1 MTSRLKTFAL
11 RLGAMAS
18 ATFWCATLPACGK
31 TLDVGRDPRPGCEAE
46 TSSLEILSSFE
57 SLPDFSPSSLLIVGE
72 DVYVGGLSFP
82 GRTFDADA
90 RDVGRVYRFPLA
102 GGPPTEVWRGQ
113 WFRPPLRAQGSR
125 IAFVEL
131 DLNNHPT
138 FPVFAG
144 VHVWDAARG
153 KMLDVPNLPERYG
166 VGDFALLVDGVV
178 FASSSSSFNS
188 PNGSLSAPIGPSG
201 IPGDPELPGSP
212 IVRYRFEQGISTE
225 AFVHPTSG
233 AEQLFER
240 DGHAEALYRAD
251 GSPSGY
257 GASAT
262 PATQLDLAAFAVGD
276 TYGVSLV
283 RRFTEIPRSAG
294 TSPIVSYAVVHADD
308 SSYFV
313 SATSNGSTTTRR
325 YPARLGGTPVSVG
338 GPSYGF
344 PVFDR
349 GEAFFVSFA
358 DRSAIRRVDATS
370 STESPGTEVAF
381 DARRQV
387 FSVAVDACRVAWLST
402 STSSPETYRL
412 TVGARP

>member
-11 RLGAMAS
+11 RFGSVTLAA
-18 ATFWCATLPACGK
+18 FWCSALPACGK
-31 TLDVGRDPRPGCEAE
+31 TLDLGRDPRPGCEAAP
-46 TSSLEILSSFE
+46 SSLEVLSSFE
-57 SLPDFSPSSLLIVGE
+57 SLPDFSPSSVLIVGE

-82 GRTFDADA
+82 GRTFDAEA
-90 RDVGRVYRFPLA
+90 RNVGRVYRFPLA
-102 GGPPTEVWRGQ
+102 GGAPTEVWRGQ

-125 IAFVEL
+125 MAFVEL
-131 DLNNHPT
+131 DLSNHPT

-166 VGDFALLVDGVV
+166 IGDFALLVDGVV

-188 PNGSLSAPIGPSG
+188 PNGPLNPPVGPSG
-201 IPGDPELPGSP
+201 APGDPELPGSP

-225 AFVHPTSG
+225 VFVHPKSG

-240 DGHAEALYRAD
+240 DGHVEALYLAD

-257 GASAT
+257 GAPST
-262 PATQLDLAAFAVGD
+262 PTTQLDLATFAVGD
-276 TYGVSLV
+276 EYGVSLV

-294 TSPIVSYAVVHADD
+294 TSPVVNYAVVHADA

-313 SATSNGSTTTRR
+313 SATSNGSTITRR
-325 YPARLGGTPVSVG
+325 YPARPGAPPSLVG

-344 PVFDR
+344 PVFDG

-358 DRSAIRRVDATS
+358 DRSAIRRVDAAS
-370 STESPGTEVAF
+370 SAESLGTEVAF

-387 FSVAVDACRVAWLST
+387 LSVAVDACRIVWLSQ
-402 STSSPETYRL
+402 SSSSAELYRL

>member
-11 RLGAMAS
+11 RLGSAS
-18 ATFWCATLPACGK
+18 LAAFVCSALPACGK
-31 TLDVGRDPRPGCEAE
+31 TLDLGRDPRPGCEAE
-46 TSSLEILSSFE
+46 PSSPRVLSSFE
-57 SLPDFSPSSLLIVGE
+57 GLPDFSPSSVLVVGE
-72 DVYVGGLSFP
+72 DAYVGGVSFP

-90 RDVGRVYRFPLA
+90 RDVGRVYRFPLS
-102 GGPPTEVWRGQ
+102 GGAPTEIWRGQ

-144 VHVWDAARG
+144 VHVWDTARG
-153 KMLDVPNLPERYG
+153 AMLDVPNLPERYG
-166 VGDFALLVDGVV
+166 IGDFALLVDGVV

-188 PNGSLSAPIGPSG
+188 PNGPSG
-201 IPGDPELPGSP
+201 NPGAPDLPGSP

-225 AFVHPTSG
+225 VFVHPTSE
-233 AEQLFER
+233 AIQLFER

-262 PATQLDLAAFAVGD
+262 PASQLDLATFAVDD

-283 RRFTEIPRSAG
+283 RRFTEIPRSTG

-325 YPARLGGTPVSVG
+325 YAARPGATPSVVG

-344 PVFDR
+344 PVFDG
-349 GEAFFVSFA
+349 GEAFFVSSA
-358 DRSAIRRVDATS
+358 DRSAIRRVDAAS
-370 STESPGTEVAF
+370 STESLGTEVAF

-387 FSVAVDACRVAWLST
+387 ISVAVDACRIAWLSQ
-402 STSSPETYRL
+402 SSSSAELYRL